1 MPDTTRNTPGF
12 TCFSTQYQGCGA
24 KHRTQEAAR
33 RCCRLHREKY
43 GESRAVFAVSSRDEM
58 RDKYP
63 ASPAAQARRDEYL
76 AQKGMTAT
84 APTSKPTAD
93 PVLATLNEALAGAS
107 SNAEPSMA
115 SEPKPEPAAAP
126 EAQSADTGDATPEH
140 PLQGLADQ
148 IKPLLGELP
157 GTTSRIE
164 VIVPDRKPVEIE
176 GDQHQNFELLLKL
189 VAAGENVFMSG
200 PAGSGK
206 TTGAKK
212 VAEALDMDLIVQP
225 VAMDKFEATGFVDAG
240 GSYRESAVYRWAT
253 AEKPSLLLIDE
264 IDGWLPQA
272 LVALNP
278 ILDNRIG
285 IFPGGQQFEIN
296 PEHRVIATANTWG
309 TGADAEY
316 VGRNR
321 LDAAS
326 LDRFGARLE
335 WDYDEAFE
343 RRLMVGQFGD
353 NGERATTLSQS
364 VRVKLREC
372 GLKIVWGPRQ
382 TIGLARRLAA
392 GLNAREA
399 FSVSALAA
407 LSETNQGRVLDSL
420 DLS

>member
-1 MPDTTRNTPGF
+1 M
-12 TCFSTQYQGCGA
+12 A
-24 KHRTQEAAR
+24 
-33 RCCRLHREKY
+33 
-43 GESRAVFAVSSRDEM
+43 
-58 RDKYP
+58 
-63 ASPAAQARRDEYL
+63 
-76 AQKGMTAT
+76 
-84 APTSKPTAD
+84 AD
-93 PVLATLNEALAGAS
+93 PTRAFPLWQFFGE
-107 SNAEPSMA
+107 MA
-115 SEPKPEPAAAP
+115 
-126 EAQSADTGDATPEH
+126 
-140 PLQGLADQ
+140 
-148 IKPLLGELP
+148 
-157 GTTSRIE
+157 
-164 VIVPDRKPVEIE
+164 
-176 GDQHQNFELLLKL
+176 LLKD
-189 VAAGENVFMSG
+189 GQRR
-200 PAGSGK
+200 
-206 TTGAKK
+206 GAFI
-212 VAEALDMDLIVQP
+212 VSVVYSLIYSLHS
-225 VAMDKFEATGFVDAG
+225 DK
-240 GSYRESAVYRWAT
+240 
-253 AEKPSLLLIDE
+253 
-264 IDGWLPQA
+264 
-272 LVALNP
+272 LNP